1 MPVEITPKNKVRVGN
16 PLEAQVRDKTIWDNA
31 KLGWTTGFEENTI
44 KLFGDIA
51 LKQEA
56 IRKGQAEIAKDEWNE
71 SHPLYNENIK
81 WEPYLTYDLVFRA
94 NESMNIGAQRQDAF
108 AKSSLAGKTAQV
120 ISSFGGMVFD
130 PINLIPVPFLGTVGK
145 ASTKGIRALKRMGT
159 IGATS
164 GAIEAGLTP
173 LTASAYEV
181 RGQDYT
187 ARDVMTNVGMAF
199 IAGGILSGVI
209 DGSVASYKYLRGLRH
224 PDAID
229 DKTMSAF
236 YKQEQPWGFDV
247 TPYLTR
253 LRNVSELNT
262 RKHQNNFY
270 NDTGRIEPRSN
281 QAIFVDSRG
290 RYTYDAKDNN
300 LLDDAI
306 SFTTEPN
313 TLVMTGSRQE
323 VNKHLNALQNNLIPA
338 QNIKLRLSNSGE
350 EIVISKNMFGDD
362 DSLNNAIKKYLKKEI
377 DYNASKEAGITQ
389 PIDQFKLG
397 PDVVFEFKNKNTSA
411 ELEVTN
417 RDGKQVER
425 LIITEDGKK
434 RVVTNQ
440 TEIQKIIEA
449 SARPELL
456 EDLKLRNTTQNI
468 STIKRTSTVD
478 NVTDPRK
485 TEIDAEASKMSSR
498 SRNAKTDSDIEQVDN
513 TQPTDQE
520 TFIKRIDQQYSAE
533 GLKEFGLEIRN
544 GRLVEIAPT
553 IFQVGSMGKALKLN
567 RDRVKNSFL
576 LEQQVIDDK
585 AAKQTVFRD
594 AVNCDKPGL

>member
-1 MPVEITPKNKVRVGN
+1 MPVEITPKTKVRVSN
-16 PLEAQVRDKTIWDNA
+16 PLEAQVRDKTIWDNV
-31 KLGWTTGFEENTI
+31 KLGWTSGFEENTI

-71 SHPLYNENIK
+71 SHPLWNENIE

-94 NESMNIGAQRQDAF
+94 NESMNIGAQRQDYF
-108 AKSSLAGKTAQV
+108 NKSTLAGKTAQV
-120 ISSFGGMVFD
+120 VSSFGGMVFD

-145 ASTKGIRALKRMGT
+145 ASTLGVRTLKRMGT

-209 DGSVASYKYLRGLRH
+209 DGSVGTYKYLRGLRH
-224 PDAID
+224 NDQID
-229 DKTMSAF
+229 DKIVKDF
-236 YKQEQPWGFDV
+236 YKQDDPWGFDV
-247 TPYLTR
+247 TPYLSR
-253 LRNVSELNT
+253 LRNVSDLNT
-262 RKHQNNFY
+262 RKYQNNFY

-290 RYTYDAKDNN
+290 RYTYDPKDNN
-300 LLDDAI
+300 LLNDAI
-306 SFTTEPN
+306 SYTTEPN
-313 TLVMTGSRQE
+313 TLVMTGTRQE
-323 VNKHLNALQNNLIPA
+323 VNKHLNALQNNLVPA
-338 QNIKLRLSNSGE
+338 QNIKLRLSDSGE

-362 DSLNNAIKKYLKKEI
+362 DSLNTAIKKYLKKQI
-377 DYNASKEAGITQ
+377 DFNANKEAGITRSVE
-389 PIDQFKLG
+389 QFKLN
-397 PDVVFEFKNKNTSA
+397 PDVIFEFKNKNTTA

-417 RDGKQVER
+417 RDGQQVER
-425 LIITEDGKK
+425 LIITEDGKR

-456 EDLKLRNTTQNI
+456 EDLKLRNTTQGI
-468 STIKRTSTVD
+468 STIKRTSTID
-478 NVTDPRK
+478 NVTDPRR
-485 TEIDAEASKMSSR
+485 TEINSEASEMTSR
-498 SRNAKTDSDIEQVDN
+498 SRNAKNDSDIEQVDN

-520 TFIKRIDQQYSAE
+520 TFIQRVDRDYSAA
-533 GLKEFGLEIRN
+533 GLKEYGLEIRD
-544 GRLVEIAPT
+544 GRLVEVAPT
-553 IFQVGSMGKALKLN
+553 VFQVGTLGKSLKLN
-567 RDRVKNSFL
+567 RDRIKNL
-576 LEQQVIDDK
+576 LLKEQQVIDDK
-585 AAKQTVFRD
+585 AAKQQVLRD

>member
-1 MPVEITPKNKVRVGN
+1 MPVEITPKTKVRVSN
-16 PLEAQVRDKTIWDNA
+16 PLEAQVRDKTIWDNV
-31 KLGWTTGFEENTI
+31 KLGWTSGFEENTI

-56 IRKGQAEIAKDEWNE
+56 VRKGQAEIAKDEWNE
-71 SHPLYNENIK
+71 SHPLWNENIE

-94 NESMNIGAQRQDAF
+94 NESMNIGAQRQDYF
-108 AKSSLAGKTAQV
+108 NKSTLAGKTAQV
-120 ISSFGGMVFD
+120 VSSFGGMVFD

-145 ASTKGIRALKRMGT
+145 ASTLGVRTLKRMGT

-209 DGSVASYKYLRGLRH
+209 DGSVGTYKYLRGLRH
-224 PDAID
+224 PDQID
-229 DKTMSAF
+229 DKIVKDF
-236 YKQEQPWGFDV
+236 YKQDDAWGFDI
-247 TPYLTR
+247 TPYLSR
-253 LRNVSELNT
+253 LRNVSDLNT

-290 RYTYDAKDNN
+290 RYTYDSKDNN

-306 SFTTEPN
+306 SYTTEPN
-313 TLVMTGSRQE
+313 TLVMTGTRQE
-323 VNKHLNALQNNLIPA
+323 VNKHLNALQNNLVPA
-338 QNIKLRLSNSGE
+338 QNIKLRLSDSGE
-350 EIVISKNMFGDD
+350 EIIISKNMFGDD
-362 DSLNNAIKKYLKKEI
+362 DSLNTAIKKYLQKQI
-377 DYNASKEAGITQ
+377 DYNANKEAGITRSV
-389 PIDQFKLG
+389 DQFKLN
-397 PDVVFEFKNKNTSA
+397 PDVIFEFKNKNTTA

-417 RDGKQVER
+417 RDGQQVER

-440 TEIQKIIEA
+440 AEIQKIIEA

-456 EDLKLRNTTQNI
+456 EDLKLRNTTQDI
-468 STIKRTSTVD
+468 SSIKRTSTID
-478 NVTDPRK
+478 NATDPRR
-485 TEIDAEASKMSSR
+485 TEINSEASEMTSR
-498 SRNAKTDSDIEQVDN
+498 SRNAKNDSDIEQVDN

-520 TFIKRIDQQYSAE
+520 TFIQNIDRQYSAA
-533 GLKEFGLEIRN
+533 GLKEYGLEIRD
-544 GRLVEIAPT
+544 GRLVEVAPT
-553 IFQVGSMGKALKLN
+553 VFQVGTLGKALKLN
-567 RDRVKNSFL
+567 RDRIKNL
-576 LEQQVIDDK
+576 LLKEQQVIDDK
-585 AAKQTVFRD
+585 AAKQQVLRD